1 MNVRDFSCPAMAG
14 IDVSKAWLDVALG
27 DSDRVDRFT
36 NDAAGCAALSER
48 LLNAELVALEATGGY
63 EMRIVRS
70 LLAAGVPV
78 AVVNPRQ
85 VRDFARASGRLAK
98 TDRLDARVILQ
109 FARAFRPTPIP
120 DLGDQH
126 AALTALVARR
136 RQLIDMAVA
145 EKNRLEHAPQAL
157 VPLIK
162 DVQDLLK
169 SQLTAVDAAIATAI
183 DQEPD
188 LATRRDI
195 LLSVPGI
202 GDVAAAVIIAELPE
216 LGQIDDKKLSALVG
230 VAPIAHDSGTLRGQ
244 RHIGGG
250 RATVRCALYMAT
262 LSAIR
267 CNDPI
272 KAFYTRLREAGK
284 PPKVAIVAAMRKL
297 ITMVN
302 TIVKRQVFWENQKH
316 GC

>member
-1 MNVRDFSCPAMAG
+1 MAG
-14 IDVSKAWLDVALG
+14 IDVSKAWLDVAVS
-27 DSDRVDRFT
+27 DSDRVDRFA

-48 LLNAELVALEATGGY
+48 LGNAELVALEATGGY
-63 EMRIVRS
+63 EMRMVRS
-70 LLAAGVPV
+70 LLAVGVPV
-78 AVVNPRQ
+78 AVINPRQ
-85 VRDFARASGRLAK
+85 VRHFALASGRLAK
-98 TDRLDARVILQ
+98 TDRLDAHVILH
-109 FARAFRPTPIP
+109 FARVFRPAPMP
-120 DLGDQH
+120 DLGERH
-126 AALTALVARR
+126 ASLTALVARR

-157 VPLIK
+157 VPLINQ
-162 DVQDLLK
+162 VQALLK
-169 SQLTAVDAAIATAI
+169 AQLTTVDAAIATTI
-183 DQEPD
+183 DQQPD
-188 LATRRDI
+188 LAARRDI

-216 LGQIDDKKLSALVG
+216 LGAIDDKKLSALVG
-230 VAPIAHDSGTLRGQ
+230 VAPIVRDSGTLCGQ

-250 RATVRCALYMAT
+250 RPTVRCALYMAT

-267 CNDPI
+267 CNAPI
-272 KAFYTRLREAGK
+272 KAFYTRLRDAGR

-297 ITMVN
+297 ITMIN

>member
-1 MNVRDFSCPAMAG
+1 MNVRDFSCPPMAG

-36 NDAAGCAALSER
+36 NDAAGCAALCER

-70 LLAAGVPV
+70 LLATGVPV

-120 DLGDQH
+120 DLGDRH

-162 DVQDLLK
+162 EVQDLLK

-188 LATRRDI
+188 LAARRDI